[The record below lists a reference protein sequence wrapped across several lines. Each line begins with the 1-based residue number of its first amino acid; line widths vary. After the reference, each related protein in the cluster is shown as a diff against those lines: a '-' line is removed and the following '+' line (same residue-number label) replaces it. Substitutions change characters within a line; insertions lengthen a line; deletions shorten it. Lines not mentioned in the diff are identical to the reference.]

1 MLRHEI
7 AHDIVEMKCN
17 CDRYRRNDDPD
28 DPIKNGRA
36 LHNKVPVSFSGRYFE
51 RALEIRNT
59 QFCSFVFGPGSFPS
73 GWYLELAVDRS

>member
-7 AHDIVEMKCN
+7 AHGVVEMKRN
-17 CDRYRRNDDPD
+17 CDRYRRDDDSDQPV
-28 DPIKNGRA
+28 KNGGT

-59 QFCSFVFGPGSFPS
+59 QFCPSVFRFRPFPS
-73 GWYLELAVDRS
+73 GRYLELAVDRS